1 MSVRHSGTDPAKR
14 RSGRRQPSL
23 FARLL
28 VVIATVFGVGAG
40 ILGGAAWIYARVAA
54 DEAYDR
60 LLVGAAFQIVDSI
73 SVPEGRRAAIDIPVA
88 AFETLSLAPQ
98 DRVFYRVIGPS
109 GATLTGD
116 DDLRVPSKATP
127 ERLASGPLVLDDRYK
142 QTPVRVVA
150 VGRYLSDAD
159 VPGWA
164 ITLVAQSREARSA
177 LARDLTGKALILVLG
192 MSALGILSVAVAIR
206 LALAP
211 LSRIE
216 AALLKRDPHDLQA
229 LDVETPREVE
239 ALITSINGF
248 MERLAGRIRVMHRF
262 IADATHQIRTPLT
275 ALASQVDLLRDE
287 PHEERRARQI
297 ERLQERTSEL
307 GRLTNQVLSHAM
319 VIHRSEAVM
328 FERVDLVAVA
338 RRALA
343 EGVPLSLERSLDV
356 DFNAPAEP
364 VWILGDPVSLRE
376 AITNLVNN
384 AVQHGAPTRLVV
396 TVGGDETRRWVEV
409 ADDGPGIPP
418 PDWLTVR
425 KPFERLTQSSKTI
438 GSGLGLAI
446 VDDVAKAHDGA
457 VSFRQGETDAAGS
470 TGLFTVTLSFPASA
484 QPTSVANAG
493 VVTAMSSQP

>member
-28 VVIATVFGVGAG
+28 VVIATVFGVGTG

-211 LSRIE
+211 LSR
-216 AALLKRDPHDLQA
+216 
-229 LDVETPREVE
+229 
-239 ALITSINGF
+239 
-248 MERLAGRIRVMHRF
+248 
-262 IADATHQIRTPLT
+262 
-275 ALASQVDLLRDE
+275 
-287 PHEERRARQI
+287 
-297 ERLQERTSEL
+297 
-307 GRLTNQVLSHAM
+307 LS
-319 VIHRSEAVM
+319 
-328 FERVDLVAVA
+328 
-338 RRALA
+338 
-343 EGVPLSLERSLDV
+343 RSLRG
-356 DFNAPAEP
+356 
-364 VWILGDPVSLRE
+364 L
-376 AITNLVNN
+376 
-384 AVQHGAPTRLVV
+384 
-396 TVGGDETRRWVEV
+396 RRWALVF
-409 ADDGPGIPP
+409 G
-418 PDWLTVR
+418 R
-425 KPFERLTQSSKTI
+425 
-438 GSGLGLAI
+438 
-446 VDDVAKAHDGA
+446 
-457 VSFRQGETDAAGS
+457 
-470 TGLFTVTLSFPASA
+470 
-484 QPTSVANAG
+484 
-493 VVTAMSSQP
+493 